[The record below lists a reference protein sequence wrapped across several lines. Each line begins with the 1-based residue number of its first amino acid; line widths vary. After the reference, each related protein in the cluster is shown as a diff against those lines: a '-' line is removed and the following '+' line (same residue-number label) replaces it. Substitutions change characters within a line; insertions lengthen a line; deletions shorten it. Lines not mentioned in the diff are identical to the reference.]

1 MSIKDE
7 LQNNIKGL
15 QNVVDSLNAEME
27 ENFDP
32 SEWSGGNFD
41 DCYGLGFSHG
51 KKVGRLAA
59 YKEILQMYEQ
69 YQQQEAQQQ
78 GEDWSKKKKALDK
91 EIEFL
96 MESTQQV
103 LRRKIN

>member
-1 MSIKDE
+1 MIFEE
-7 LQNNIKGL
+7 LKNTIICL
-15 QNVVDSLNAEME
+15 QEVVDSLNAEIE

-41 DCYGLGFSHG
+41 DCYELGHSHG

-59 YKEILQMYEQ
+59 YKEFLQMYEQ
-69 YQQQEAQQQ
+69 HQQQEAKQKW
-78 GEDWSKKKKALDK
+78 EDWGRNKKTLDK
-91 EIEFL
+91 EIEVL

-103 LRRKIN
+103 LRGKIN